1 MLQKTIK
8 KKINVVRS
16 RSFVHSFIYKILERK
31 LNKKKK
37 KKIIKNKRIDFKQN
51 PVFITFKI

>member
-31 LNKKKK
+31 LNKKKEK
-37 KKIIKNKRIDFKQN
+37 KKELKTNELILNKIQFL
-51 PVFITFKI
+51 